1 MLYWKKFLAKDNF
14 LLAWKRLNT
23 GTNFYYKKF
32 FREVFL
38 AYEISH
44 ETSIENLINR
54 LKCNTF
60 EPSNPDRIFIPKPS
74 GLQRPIT
81 LLTVEDQLVWQALA
95 NILKI
100 KHSKRRLNVEKK
112 VVFSNLSSDN
122 KIFFFENWKISYK
135 YFREQISKIYK
146 DRKWVAHFDLAAF
159 FDTIS
164 HDHVTNLLNPRN
176 PYSDMSVLIKK
187 ILKCWTSE
195 KISGTISHGIPQGPI
210 ASSFIGEL
218 IFLDIDIEMM
228 KYPYDFS
235 YTRYVDDIRLFA
247 DNEDGV
253 RFGVYLLEQLCRN
266 KGLIPQSKKTS
277 IFFAE
282 DEETAFGKNFS
293 LVSEE
298 RNYLLTPKF
307 LDKIVD
313 LKEKRIS
320 DITKFKYFLYNAQP
334 TNKNLELLLYLFEK
348 NPDLS
353 DAFSVYF
360 KRFYDNKTVIEHLI
374 GLIKNKKFQYEYVEG
389 NIWLTLAEIDPS
401 RTNTRSLIPIAKTK
415 ILNIKTKLYLRYGL
429 LVYLSKLELKFEKKI
444 FNRFKYECSSII
456 QGLILPY
463 ISTTFKKSDY
473 IEVLKIALIRSK
485 PDAPLAA
492 TMCLIHDNIP
502 FRGLKLSKKIK
513 SPVRD
518 TLVGLGLTSS
528 QSLPK
533 ITPFQEIF
541 KNRYLIDI
549 DDWKPYLKKNY
560 AHAHSILIISEK
572 AYDMNP
578 SSWLCNIDSFNDILT
593 RIIINLDNSI
603 NQRTKDRS
611 GKLVSY
617 GILIEQNNPL
627 DRKYPAITDILRVIH
642 RRRCQIP
649 EAHPHDIRTA
659 RKSIYLKTG
668 ERNNFLGKLKQLYS
682 DINIIFKNI

>member
-1 MLYWKKFLAKDNF
+1 MIYWKKFLTKDNF

-122 KIFFFENWKISYK
+122 KIFFFENWKTSYR
-135 YFREQISKIYK
+135 YFREQVSKIYE

-164 HDHVTNLLNPRN
+164 HDHVTKLVNPRN
-176 PYSDMSVLIKK
+176 PHSDMSLLIKK

-282 DEETAFGKNFS
+282 DEGTAFGKNFS

-298 RNYLLTPKF
+298 KNYLLTPKF

-313 LKEKRIS
+313 LKEKRIL
-320 DITKFKYFLYNAQP
+320 DITKFKYFLYKAQP

-360 KRFYDNKTVIEHLI
+360 KKFYDDKTVINHLI
-374 GLIKNKKFQYEYVEG
+374 SLIKNKKFQYEYVEG

-401 RTNTRSLIPIAKTK
+401 RANTKSLVPIAKIK

-429 LVYLSKLELKFEKKI
+429 LVYLSKLEFKLEKKI
-444 FNRFKYECSSII
+444 FNRFKYESSSII

-463 ISTTFKKSDY
+463 ISTSFKKSDY

-485 PDAPLAA
+485 PDAPLIA

-549 DDWKPYLKKNY
+549 EDWKPYLKKNY

-572 AYDMNP
+572 AYDINP

-593 RIIINLDNSI
+593 RVIINLDNSI
-603 NQRTKDRS
+603 NQRTIDRS

-617 GILIEQNNPL
+617 GNLIDQNNPL
-627 DRKYPAITDILRVIH
+627 DRKYPTLTDILRVIH

-659 RKSIYLKTG
+659 RKSIYLKAG

-682 DINIIFKNI
+682 DVNIIFKNI